1 MLMTT
6 TDLKVEYQVLGIV
19 RGNRVKA
26 THLGRDIVAGLKNLV
41 GGDVKEYAEL
51 MTGVREAAMNDMIQ
65 EASNLGANAVIG
77 IRFSSAQI
85 AGGMAEIICYGT
97 AVRI

>member
-1 MLMTT
+1 MLLTT

-19 RGNRVKA
+19 KGNKVKA
-26 THLGRDIVAGLKNLV
+26 THIGRDIVAGLKNLV
-41 GGDVKEYAEL
+41 GGEVKEYAEL
-51 MTGVREAAMNDMIQ
+51 MTGVRESALDDMVQ
-65 EASNLGANAVIG
+65 EASSLGANAVIG

-85 AGGMAEIICYGT
+85 ASGMAEIICYGT

>member
-1 MLMTT
+1 MLLTT

-26 THLGRDIVAGLKNLV
+26 THLGRDIIAFFKNLV
-41 GGDVKEYAEL
+41 GGEVKEYAEL
-51 MTGVREAAMNDMIQ
+51 MTGVREAAMDDMVR
-65 EASNLGANAVIG
+65 EASNLGANAVIM

-85 AGGMAEIICYGT
+85 ASGMAEIICYGT

>member
-1 MLMTT
+1 MLLTT

-26 THLGRDIVAGLKNLV
+26 THIGRDIMAGLKNLV

-51 MTGVREAAMNDMIQ
+51 MTGVRESAMDDMVQ
-65 EASNLGANAVIG
+65 EASALGANAVVG
-77 IRFSSAQI
+77 IRFASAQI
-85 AGGMAEIICYGT
+85 ASGMAEILCYGT

>member
-1 MLMTT
+1 MLLTT

-19 RGNRVKA
+19 RGNKVKA
-26 THLGRDIVAGLKNLV
+26 THLGRDIIAFLKNII

-51 MTGVREAAMNDMIQ
+51 MTGVREDALNEMVQ
-65 EASNLGANAVIG
+65 EASSLGANAIIG

-85 AGGMAEIICYGT
+85 AAGMAEIICYGT